1 MFNHL
6 LLLKYLHLNFYNEFL
21 FTVFFIRSCLNFL
34 FSLVNFLEIL
44 FLVHLIIVDC
54 CVIFL
59 YSAVLILPL
68 PGLRRAEQAQQW
80 DQFSRASCDL
90 QLPVYTAAGRVFES
104 SHGRVLIQDLHAFVG
119 GVGEGIPV
127 SRGEPLQRHLQQ
139 KQKSHHE

>member
-1 MFNHL
+1 M
-6 LLLKYLHLNFYNEFL
+6 
-21 FTVFFIRSCLNFL
+21 
-34 FSLVNFLEIL
+34 
-44 FLVHLIIVDC
+44 
-54 CVIFL
+54 IFL

-90 QLPVYTAAGRVFES
+90 QLPVYTAAGGVFES